1 MTPTKTRM
9 KPARP
14 SKRAPRQASVR
25 RAATTAGLPRGADV
39 TAALPGQ
46 AKGHLDVLLASAS
59 AGAGHNQV
67 AMALQ
72 ASLAAL
78 DPAISCE
85 WEDVLAFT
93 PLWFRT
99 QYVDIYSFIFTQ
111 LPGLYRAGFDFANLP
126 RGPERAAWERARL
139 LSERRALRRFAEYL
153 RERRPSLIVHVHPVA
168 APLVGRM
175 ISSGRLD
182 ARQMVLVTDYYERV
196 HRVWYSENVER
207 WFLSSERGIPTLGSW
222 GVPTDRITVTG
233 MPVHPKWLAPLER
246 RAAAER
252 WGLPD
257 GKRIVVLTGGTD
269 FVYGPI
275 LGIARGLLRAR
286 DDVFL
291 VALTGRER
299 RVAERFA
306 RLGEP
311 PDRLRVV
318 PFTEGVHELVE
329 AADLMITKAG
339 GSATAECLAKGKP
352 MVLLRPV
359 YGQETANAAYLAGQ
373 GAATVVRDAAHAV
386 EVTSHLL
393 DNPEALRAMSARA
406 RRLHRPAAE
415 TIAAAIQLAVR
426 DGTSRGD

>member
-1 MTPTKTRM
+1 MSATRTRR
-9 KPARP
+9 KSACP
-14 SKRAPRQASVR
+14 SQRSLRQASGR
-25 RAATTAGLPRGADV
+25 RAAAASRLSRETSL
-39 TAALPGQ
+39 TAAAPDQGR
-46 AKGHLDVLLASAS
+46 GRLDVLLASAS

-85 WEDVLAFT
+85 WKDALAFT

-139 LSERRALRRFAEYL
+139 LSERRALRRFADYL

-175 ISSGRLD
+175 ISTGRLD

-196 HRVWYSENVER
+196 HRVWYAENVER
-207 WFLSSERGIPTLGSW
+207 WFLSSERGIPTLGAW
-222 GVPTDRITVTG
+222 GVPADRITVTG
-233 MPVHPKWLAPLER
+233 MPVHPKWLAPVEC

-257 GKRIVVLTGGTD
+257 GKRIVILTGGTD

-275 LGIARGLLRAR
+275 LAIARGLLRAR
-286 DDVFL
+286 DDVCL

-306 RLGEP
+306 RLGQP
-311 PDRLRVV
+311 SDRLVIV

-329 AADLMITKAG
+329 VADLMITKAG

-359 YGQETANAAYLAGQ
+359 YGQETANAAYLARQ
-373 GAATVVRDAAHAV
+373 GAAIVVRDAAHAV

-393 DNPEALRAMSARA
+393 DNPEALRTLSANA
-406 RRLHRPAAE
+406 QRLHRPAAE

-426 DGTSRGD
+426 DGTSRRH